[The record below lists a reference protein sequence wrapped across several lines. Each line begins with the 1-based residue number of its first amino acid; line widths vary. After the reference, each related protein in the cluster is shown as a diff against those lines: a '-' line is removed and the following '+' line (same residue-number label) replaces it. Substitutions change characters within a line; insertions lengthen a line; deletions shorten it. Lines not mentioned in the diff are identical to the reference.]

1 MKQLPSC
8 TGNLQLQSGGL
19 VHLLSARAALLLAN
33 QLAHSFMLPSACCRM
48 SRSFGAY
55 NKKGYCGSG
64 SCHQFAIVIG
74 EFNLNL
80 GEAVS
85 AASVAFHF
93 ECHIVHRV
101 AVPSWLRGQQP
112 CAQGQW

>member
-1 MKQLPSC
+1 MQLCSC
-8 TGNLQLQSGGL
+8 P
-19 VHLLSARAALLLAN
+19 HP
-33 QLAHSFMLPSACCRM
+33 LAHLFMLLRPCCRM

-85 AASVAFHF
+85 PASVAIHF
-93 ECHIVHRV
+93 GCHSWQLPCGGTATLCTEPVV
-101 AVPSWLRGQQP
+101 ARLLALGPGTSHSMQ
-112 CAQGQW
+112 